1 MAFHW
6 NARIEK
12 ESKPSLMGTG
22 SAAGLMAATAPAEAV
37 CRNVRLRIGNVVSRF
52 GKRHSREAYHA
63 PRIDVPLLVA
73 QQFAARS
80 GQRFQKS
87 IERRGTAPFQIV
99 VVLPHQAPEAVSIR
113 FHDARDALAVALGN
127 LRHDAPV

>member
-6 NARIEK
+6 NARIEY

-22 SAAGLMAATAPAEAV
+22 SAAELMAATAAVSSAAELMAATAAVEAV
-37 CRNVRLRIGNVVSRF
+37 CRNVRLRIGSVVSRF
-52 GKRHSREAYHA
+52 GERHPREAHHA

-80 GQRFQKS
+80 RQGFQKGV
-87 IERRGTAPFQIV
+87 ERRGAAPFQIV
-99 VVLPHQAPEAVSIR
+99 VVL
-113 FHDARDALAVALGN
+113 L
-127 LRHDAPV
+127 